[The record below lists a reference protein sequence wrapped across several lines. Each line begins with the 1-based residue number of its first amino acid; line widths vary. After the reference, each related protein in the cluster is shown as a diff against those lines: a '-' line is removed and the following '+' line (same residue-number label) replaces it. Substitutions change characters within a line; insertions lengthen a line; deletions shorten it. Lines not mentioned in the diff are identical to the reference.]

1 MRKKQI
7 RRVLILSVLFMLM
20 LPAGALADV
29 STNDASGA
37 VTASVTAQP
46 VTPSTDLSP
55 AGQAVSRLAPSAST
69 RLAATGLGAVDQTIT
84 PDRGLFNSN
93 SNVVSSEQ
101 QLPTTFTPGIIQY
114 DQQNDHSEKING
126 QLTTQQMQT
135 LNDYSNRWMNSLR
148 HIWQSS
154 PSQYSYHG
162 QAYQAPNDLVTP
174 PALFNAISEMA
185 VDRTRVNYGYDH
197 TGDERTVL
205 NAAGNTAYGQY
216 IVQADLTPSEEVVR
230 SVAPDATGT
239 GFTVGE
245 NLFKLSGS
253 TMLEAEVNLFNR
265 MEDMLWGEATDLNGK
280 LEGANEHLANAL
292 NPLFTHV
299 AMGFQLVSPN
309 HWYVTWDFEGLDNV
323 NHQTGQEYFS
333 DADRIA
339 INRIWDAVLMGET
352 VERPATVNKDQKAST
367 TGRNQVVAKQGSMVQ
382 KNNDIKSP
390 EYSLVSPFQASKIL
404 PAGTDTRIIGSKS
417 HEDNKRLP
425 QTGNDHHALL
435 GWIILASGISAFGS
449 LSLICKPDKKYNA

>member
-1 MRKKQI
+1 MRKKRI
-7 RRVLILSVLFMLM
+7 RRVLILSVLFTLM

-29 STNDASGA
+29 STNNASGA
-37 VTASVTAQP
+37 TTTSVTAQP
-46 VTPSTDLSP
+46 VTPSTDLSS
-55 AGQAVSRLAPSAST
+55 AGQAVSQLAPSTST
-69 RLAATGLGAVDQTIT
+69 RLAAVSLGAVDQTIT
-84 PDRGLFNSN
+84 PDRGLFNTN

-154 PSQYSYHG
+154 PSQYSYHD

-174 PALFNAISEMA
+174 TALFSAISEMA
-185 VDRTRVNYGYDH
+185 ADRTRVNYGYDH
-197 TGDERTVL
+197 TGDEHTVL

-230 SVAPDATGT
+230 SVAPNATGT

-309 HWYVTWDFEGLDNV
+309 HWYVIWDFEGLDNV

-333 DADRIA
+333 DADRVK
-339 INRIWDAVLMGET
+339 INRIWDAMLMGKTPSDNQQQTAKDSIAAKGET
-352 VERPATVNKDQKAST
+352 REQSPIVMDNGQIFAKGQRQLNTVDAQVALDLTKDQ
-367 TGRNQVVAKQGSMVQ
+367 VV
-382 KNNDIKSP
+382 
-390 EYSLVSPFQASKIL
+390 VSDSRTPKEFIQPAHL
-404 PAGTDTRIIGSKS
+404 P
-417 HEDNKRLP
+417 L
-425 QTGNDHHALL
+425 TGNAYEDQLWLAAIALV
-435 GWIILASGISAFGS
+435 IISASLAALNNFG
-449 LSLICKPDKKYNA
+449 IKKG